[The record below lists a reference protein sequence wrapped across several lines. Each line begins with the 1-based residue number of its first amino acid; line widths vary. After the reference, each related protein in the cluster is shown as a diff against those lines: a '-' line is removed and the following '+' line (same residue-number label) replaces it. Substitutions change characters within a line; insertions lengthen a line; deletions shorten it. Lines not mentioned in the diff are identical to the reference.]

1 MPILTTLGAACARA
15 WGFTS
20 GLVKDQYFNLTT
32 LLLPGNGTDGKQN
45 RTFKDSSVND
55 FLITPNGNTTQ
66 GTFSPFSQT
75 GWGNYF
81 NGSSYLTSSHP
92 ALNATFTIEA
102 WIYRTSG
109 SALQSIIFLN
119 AGGNSGVIV
128 YIDASNYLTVT
139 DGSTGQSAFSN
150 LTVPINSWTHIA
162 VVRSGG
168 TTTGYVNGTVA
179 GSHTFTPSTV
189 NAATIARYSAA
200 SPLYFPGYVS
210 NVRVVNGTAVYTGA
224 FTPSTVPLTAIT
236 NTSLLTC
243 QSNRF
248 IDNSSSPLT
257 ITANGSPSV
266 TPFSPFAPT
275 QSYSAAAVGG
285 SGYFDG
291 NSDYLSVANQT
302 ALQLSGSQFTIEGW
316 FYFTTSG
323 VDNYIVVQSSALA
336 DANVNWLVR
345 VTSGNKLR
353 VLLMTSGATAVS
365 FDGSTTVT
373 ANSWHHFAATCDG
386 TGAGSN
392 VRSWLDGVYQGGT
405 TVNTANINTNSAATQ
420 IGGWSFASSY
430 STGYVSN
437 LRILKGTALY
447 TGTSDIAVPTAP
459 LTDITNTSLLLNF
472 TNAGVVDA
480 TAKNVLETV
489 GNAQISTTQ
498 SKWGGGSISFD
509 GTGDYLKAP
518 DDVNWDL
525 GSSNFTI
532 EAWVYPT
539 ASPLQPIL
547 IGQWTSSY
555 AWLLTLSN
563 DSNRYLR
570 GILYNGSF
578 NDYVSTSPLQLN
590 NWNHCAMVR
599 ESNTVS
605 LYLNGSRVYT
615 TTFTGSVSTSTSA
628 VTVGAN
634 ASGADPFTGYMDDVR
649 ITKGLARYT
658 GSTYTTPTAPFPV
671 Q

>member
-1 MPILTTLGAACARA
+1 MPTLSTIGAACARA

-20 GLVKDQYFNLTT
+20 GLVKDQYFNLVS

-55 FLITPNGNTTQ
+55 FLITPNGNATQ

-257 ITANGSPSV
+257 ITASGSPQV

-275 QSYSAAAVGG
+275 QSYSASAVGG

-291 NSDYLSVANQT
+291 TGDYLSIASNAAFQFGAGNFTLEAWVYLASYNGSLSNMIVKKYTAAFPTCEFLFQIGSTGQLSLAVDDASNETFITTATSVVPVGAWAHCVATRSGSALRLFVNGKLVKYGTT
-302 ALQLSGSQFTIEGW
+302 ALTIVSTSTPVEIGNNIIGNIGGLRIFKGSIPTDYQ
-316 FYFTTSG
+316 TS
-323 VDNYIVVQSSALA
+323 
-336 DANVNWLVR
+336 
-345 VTSGNKLR
+345 
-353 VLLMTSGATAVS
+353 
-365 FDGSTTVT
+365 STTE
-373 ANSWHHFAATCDG
+373 G
-386 TGAGSN
+386 
-392 VRSWLDGVYQGGT
+392 
-405 TVNTANINTNSAATQ
+405 TQ
-420 IGGWSFASSY
+420 IF
-430 STGYVSN
+430 TP
-437 LRILKGTALY
+437 
-447 TGTSDIAVPTAP
+447 PTAP
-459 LTDITNTSLLLNF
+459 LTTTSQGGSSPSLLLNF

-498 SKWGGGSISFD
+498 SKWGGGSMYFD
-509 GTGDYLKAP
+509 GTGDWLLINNNYLP
-518 DDVNWDL
+518 VI
-525 GSSNFTI
+525 SSSGDMTI
-532 EAWVYPT
+532 EMWLYP
-539 ASPLQPIL
+539 
-547 IGQWTSSY
+547 
-555 AWLLTLSN
+555 
-563 DSNRYLR
+563 
-570 GILYNGSF
+570 
-578 NDYVSTSPLQLN
+578 
-590 NWNHCAMVR
+590 
-599 ESNTVS
+599 
-605 LYLNGSRVYT
+605 
-615 TTFTGSVSTSTSA
+615 TSTSSFQMLVA
-628 VTVGAN
+628 MAGGGTSSDFYFYISTGGLIGIETGNGYRDSATSIITAN
-634 ASGADPFTGYMDDVR
+634 TWQHVAL
-649 ITKGLARYT
+649 TKS
-658 GSTYTTPTAPFPV
+658 GSTYKIYVGGTERTITGIGTMLATLTNSALYIGAGNTGANLLTGYIDDLRVSNMLRYNGNFTPPTAPFPV